1 MIDFHQYLATSQ
13 QRVEAALERW
23 LPAATA
29 FPQRLH
35 EAMRYSARAP
45 GKRLR
50 PVLVY
55 ATGSALAV
63 PAAALDGV
71 ACAVELIHSYSLI
84 HDDLPAMDND
94 DIRRGRPTCHRQFD
108 EATAILAGDALQPL
122 AFEIICTDQDLH
134 VGAER
139 RLAMLQTLAN
149 ASGSRGMAGGQ
160 ALDLDATG
168 KSLSLPELENLHIH
182 KTGAL
187 IRACSRLAALAA
199 EDATDAACAAVDR
212 YAKLIGLAFQIRDDV
227 LDVEGTA
234 DTLGKTQGK
243 DAAQSKT
250 TYPVLLTL
258 SGAQDKAEELVAEA
272 LRALAAFGPEA
283 APLRQLALHII
294 NRSS

>member
-1 MIDFHQYLATSQ
+1 MIDFQQYLATSQ

-35 EAMRYSARAP
+35 EAMRYSALAP

>member
-1 MIDFHQYLATSQ
+1 MIDFQQYLATSQ

-35 EAMRYSARAP
+35 EAMRYSALAP

-94 DIRRGRPTCHRQFD
+94 DLRRGRPTCHRQFD